1 MSANPVIEFIDL
13 KAQRQHI
20 GKAMD
25 EAILKVV
32 HDGNYILGEQVGEFE
47 AGLAAFCGAK
57 HAIGVANGTD
67 ALRRLQSR
75 SYDLMISDTDMP
87 GMNGTDLMHAVR
99 ADEKLKALPVILML
113 AVGAAKQDVLNA
125 VALGISGFI
134 IKPFRPEQ
142 LRAQIRKV
150 MGW

>member
-1 MSANPVIEFIDL
+1 MVHILIVDDQANVRTAVLQLLLSCNRTDLTIDQ
-13 KAQRQHI
+13 AT
-20 GKAMD
+20 
-25 EAILKVV
+25 
-32 HDGNYILGEQVGEFE
+32 
-47 AGLAAFCGAK
+47 
-57 HAIGVANGTD
+57 NGTD

-142 LRAQIRKV
+142 LRAQIKKV

>member
-1 MSANPVIEFIDL
+1 MVHILIVDDQANVRTAVLQLLLSCNRTDLTIDQ
-13 KAQRQHI
+13 AT
-20 GKAMD
+20 
-25 EAILKVV
+25 
-32 HDGNYILGEQVGEFE
+32 
-47 AGLAAFCGAK
+47 
-57 HAIGVANGTD
+57 NGTD

-113 AVGAAKQDVLNA
+113 AVGAGKQDVLNA

-142 LRAQIRKV
+142 LRAQIKKV

>member
-1 MSANPVIEFIDL
+1 MAPILIVDDQANVRTAVLQLLLSCNRTDLTIDQ
-13 KAQRQHI
+13 AT
-20 GKAMD
+20 
-25 EAILKVV
+25 
-32 HDGNYILGEQVGEFE
+32 
-47 AGLAAFCGAK
+47 
-57 HAIGVANGTD
+57 NGTD

-87 GMNGTDLMHAVR
+87 GMNGTDLMRAVR
-99 ADEKLKALPVILML
+99 ADEKLKSLPVILML
-113 AVGAAKQDVLNA
+113 AVGAGKQDVLNA

-142 LRAQIRKV
+142 LRAQIKKV

>member
-1 MSANPVIEFIDL
+1 MANILIVDDQANVRTAVMQLLLSCNRTDL
-13 KAQRQHI
+13 NVDQTT
-20 GKAMD
+20 
-25 EAILKVV
+25 
-32 HDGNYILGEQVGEFE
+32 
-47 AGLAAFCGAK
+47 
-57 HAIGVANGTD
+57 NGTE
-67 ALRRLQSR
+67 ALRRLQSKK
-75 SYDLMISDTDMP
+75 YDLLISDTDMP

>member
-1 MSANPVIEFIDL
+1 MAHILIVDDQANVRTAVLQLLLSCNRTDLTIDQ
-13 KAQRQHI
+13 AT
-20 GKAMD
+20 
-25 EAILKVV
+25 
-32 HDGNYILGEQVGEFE
+32 
-47 AGLAAFCGAK
+47 
-57 HAIGVANGTD
+57 NGTD

-87 GMNGTDLMHAVR
+87 GMNGDELMRAVR
-99 ADEKLKALPVILML
+99 ADEKLKQLPVILML
-113 AVGAAKQDVLNA
+113 AVGAGKQDVLDA

-142 LRAQIRKV
+142 LRAQIKKV

>member
-1 MSANPVIEFIDL
+1 MAHILIVDDQANVRTAVLQLLLSCNRTDLTIDQ
-13 KAQRQHI
+13 AT
-20 GKAMD
+20 
-25 EAILKVV
+25 
-32 HDGNYILGEQVGEFE
+32 
-47 AGLAAFCGAK
+47 
-57 HAIGVANGTD
+57 NGTD

>member
-1 MSANPVIEFIDL
+1 MAHILIVDDQANVRTAVLQLLLSCNRTDLTIDQ
-13 KAQRQHI
+13 AT
-20 GKAMD
+20 
-25 EAILKVV
+25 
-32 HDGNYILGEQVGEFE
+32 
-47 AGLAAFCGAK
+47 
-57 HAIGVANGTD
+57 NGPD

-99 ADEKLKALPVILML
+99 AEDKLKELPVILML

>member
-1 MSANPVIEFIDL
+1 MAHILIVDDQANVRTAVLQLLLSCNRTDLTIDQ
-13 KAQRQHI
+13 AT
-20 GKAMD
+20 
-25 EAILKVV
+25 
-32 HDGNYILGEQVGEFE
+32 
-47 AGLAAFCGAK
+47 
-57 HAIGVANGTD
+57 NGTD

-113 AVGAAKQDVLNA
+113 AVGAGKQDVLNA

-142 LRAQIRKV
+142 LRAQIKKV

>member
-1 MSANPVIEFIDL
+1 MVHILIVDDQANVRTAVLQLLLSCNRTDLTIDQ
-13 KAQRQHI
+13 AT
-20 GKAMD
+20 
-25 EAILKVV
+25 
-32 HDGNYILGEQVGEFE
+32 
-47 AGLAAFCGAK
+47 
-57 HAIGVANGTD
+57 NGTD

-99 ADEKLKALPVILML
+99 ADEKLKSLPVILML
-113 AVGAAKQDVLNA
+113 AVGAGKQDVLNA

-142 LRAQIRKV
+142 LRAQIKKV

>member
-1 MSANPVIEFIDL
+1 MAHILIVDDQANVRTAVLQLLLSCNRTDLTIDQ
-13 KAQRQHI
+13 AT
-20 GKAMD
+20 
-25 EAILKVV
+25 
-32 HDGNYILGEQVGEFE
+32 
-47 AGLAAFCGAK
+47 
-57 HAIGVANGTD
+57 NGTD

-87 GMNGTDLMHAVR
+87 GMNGPDLMHAVR
-99 ADEKLKALPVILML
+99 ADEKLKSLPVILML
-113 AVGAAKQDVLNA
+113 AVGAGKQDVLNA

-142 LRAQIRKV
+142 LRAQIKKV